1 MPIETP
7 AGTLEVENAK
17 FRASSVEATIAVGIG
32 TESNDAYPLQ
42 VFKETSPDIRLSE
55 GSTISSAARFYSN
68 NSNLY
73 IQTGTNFTSGS
84 SGDIAFQTM
93 VGQSTHMVIKSDG
106 NVGIGTTSPRGMLDI
121 YTGATSTAGLIIDR
135 YASGTYRS
143 ELYQESDG
151 LAIKVGD
158 GSNAPA
164 ENMRITRTTTAT
176 PGKLT
181 VGTST
186 ASGSQMFVYAPGNGS
201 TTAHTDL
208 HVLHNGN
215 MIMYGTRP
223 WITTTN
229 GQGHTGKL
237 CSINFHTSGHQ
248 PAIEWVRNNGQGTN
262 QRNWLLRQET
272 DDALYTWYYDGSAW
286 SVPMFLKSD
295 ALISNN
301 NVGIRT
307 ANPIAALDI
316 NGGAE
321 NNTTPALAIR
331 GGLYDTSDLYVLNTY
346 SVSTGVGYA
355 AKVIGVNIKNK
366 VETDNTVQIR
376 NNVGGLTSAGAIYI
390 GSDDTTNQGIFG
402 VLGGT
407 GTAGTT
413 LAELLTVKG
422 NGNVGIGTNAPQAAL
437 HVAGDS
443 GPSNTSKVLGVHMGV
458 YSSIYPHI
466 EIVASGSNTGWIDF
480 KNANTGGN
488 GDHSERIRGGSGHLE
503 FITNMSERM
512 RIDSSG
518 NVGIGLTGP
527 ESKLHIYGS
536 DNPLM
541 LQSQRS
547 PYPKLSYDFS
557 GTNAENFQF
566 YDHHGSGRG
575 FLYGRKYTTGTN
587 PNANAGWHFYG
598 NDNTLALRIDGSA
611 NVGIGTASPGAKLD
625 VNGGIRYD
633 TSLVSTSSTQ
643 RLWTSGSSVN
653 WIQFHTSG
661 TSTNH
666 ILDIQANN
674 GNCVLSSRSSTPLL
688 LNPSNGGNVG
698 IGTASPSYNLD
709 VNGSFGAKNKG
720 WYITGGGGN
729 AVYNG
734 ANPNKN
740 YFAYN
745 VNNTVY
751 GSSVTTYNGASSS
764 AWRSND
770 GVFTYPEAGLY
781 QVTIHMFINAT
792 SSGRYGVFRL
802 NDSGGTSQFSQ
813 YMYFTPSG
821 YAAQYQRSWTTF
833 VRVESGW
840 QSYMQPE
847 SGSITLYLANQH
859 TCLLID
865 KIC

>member
-1 MPIETP
+1 MPINTP
-7 AGTLEVENAK
+7 TGYLDITNATLRGSKIVTTGFVGIANANPTNHLSVGSNLHINDTHSNVLQISGNINAASVVLGGISIAPTFDLEVVTNTGNTTPYTVEFNNAATA
-17 FRASSVEATIAVGIG
+17 FVTTANATIGDTLTASKLVGDGSGISAIQSSNVTDFASNVSRITNLSSNLSDNSSRITALESGDISISGDKTFTGDIIFESNVHMNSGNVFVANTVNLTVSDPIIELGSNNSGTNDLGIIMTRPNNNSNVAVVFDESVDILRMGYTLNGASDSVVDLDSNALAVSVQGALTAGSNLEVGTANLFVDTTTSRVGIG
-32 TESNDAYPLQ
+32 MSNPSHKLDVAGDINFTGSLLQ
-42 VFKETSPDIRLSE
+42 N
-55 GSTISSAARFYSN
+55 GSAFQGSKWS
-68 NSNLY
+68 
-73 IQTGTNFTSGS
+73 TSGS
-84 SGDIAFQTM
+84 DIYR
-93 VGQSTHMVIKSDG
+93 SSG
-106 NVGIGTTSPRGMLDI
+106 NVGIGTTGPIARLDI
-121 YTGATSTAGLIIDR
+121 D
-135 YASGTYRS
+135 
-143 ELYQESDG
+143 
-151 LAIKVGD
+151 
-158 GSNAPA
+158 
-164 ENMRITRTTTAT
+164 
-176 PGKLT
+176 
-181 VGTST
+181 
-186 ASGSQMFVYAPGNGS
+186 
-201 TTAHTDL
+201 
-208 HVLHNGN
+208 
-215 MIMYGTRP
+215 
-223 WITTTN
+223 
-229 GQGHTGKL
+229 
-237 CSINFHTSGHQ
+237 
-248 PAIEWVRNNGQGTN
+248 
-262 QRNWLLRQET
+262 
-272 DDALYTWYYDGSAW
+272 
-286 SVPMFLKSD
+286 
-295 ALISNN
+295 
-301 NVGIRT
+301 
-307 ANPIAALDI
+307 
-316 NGGAE
+316 GGAE
-321 NNTTPALAIR
+321 NNTTPALSIR
-331 GGLYDTSDLYVLNTY
+331 GGLYDPSDLYVLNTY
-346 SVSTGVGYA
+346 NVSTGVGYA

-376 NNVGGLTSAGAIYI
+376 NNVGGITSAGAIYL
-390 GSDDTTNQGIFG
+390 GADNVNQGIFG

-407 GTAGTT
+407 GTAGST
-413 LAELLTVKG
+413 LAEYLTVR
-422 NGNVGIGTNAPQAAL
+422 
-437 HVAGDS
+437 AG
-443 GPSNTSKVLGVHMGV
+443 
-458 YSSIYPHI
+458 
-466 EIVASGSNTGWIDF
+466 
-480 KNANTGGN
+480 
-488 GDHSERIRGGSGHLE
+488 
-503 FITNMSERM
+503 
-512 RIDSSG
+512 G

-611 NVGIGTASPGAKLD
+611 NVGIGTASPGHKLD
-625 VNGGIRYD
+625 VNGSIRYD

-674 GNCVLSSRSSTPLL
+674 GNCLLSSRSSTPLL

-745 VNNTVY
+745 VNNTFY

-821 YAAQYQRSWTTF
+821 YAAGYQRSWTTF

-847 SGSITLYLANQH
+847 GGSITLYLSNQH

>member
-1 MPIETP
+1 V
-7 AGTLEVENAK
+7 ALADGTYAESTVMTL
-17 FRASSVEATIAVGIG
+17 RADGKVG
-32 TESNDAYPLQ
+32 
-42 VFKETSPDIRLSE
+42 V
-55 GSTISSAARFYSN
+55 
-68 NSNLY
+68 
-73 IQTGTNFTSGS
+73 
-84 SGDIAFQTM
+84 
-93 VGQSTHMVIKSDG
+93 
-106 NVGIGTTSPRGMLDI
+106 GTTSPAYTLDVGGNINIASGYNLKIGGANAVFSNWTVNGSDI
-121 YTGATSTAGLIIDR
+121 Y
-135 YASGTYRS
+135 
-143 ELYQESDG
+143 
-151 LAIKVGD
+151 
-158 GSNAPA
+158 
-164 ENMRITRTTTAT
+164 
-176 PGKLT
+176 
-181 VGTST
+181 
-186 ASGSQMFVYAPGNGS
+186 
-201 TTAHTDL
+201 
-208 HVLHNGN
+208 
-215 MIMYGTRP
+215 RP
-223 WITTTN
+223 
-229 GQGHTGKL
+229 
-237 CSINFHTSGHQ
+237 S
-248 PAIEWVRNNGQGTN
+248 
-262 QRNWLLRQET
+262 
-272 DDALYTWYYDGSAW
+272 
-286 SVPMFLKSD
+286 
-295 ALISNN
+295 
-301 NVGIRT
+301 
-307 ANPIAALDI
+307 
-316 NGGAE
+316 
-321 NNTTPALAIR
+321 
-331 GGLYDTSDLYVLNTY
+331 
-346 SVSTGVGYA
+346 
-355 AKVIGVNIKNK
+355 
-366 VETDNTVQIR
+366 
-376 NNVGGLTSAGAIYI
+376 
-390 GSDDTTNQGIFG
+390 
-402 VLGGT
+402 
-407 GTAGTT
+407 
-413 LAELLTVKG
+413 
-422 NGNVGIGTNAPQAAL
+422 GNVGIGTNNPRWGLEVTPPAGKGGVLSCSDSAIFSHNLYYSGGWKYGAASKGGAYMRMIDSEIQFWNAP
-437 HVAGDS
+437 
-443 GPSNTSKVLGVHMGV
+443 N
-458 YSSIYPHI
+458 
-466 EIVASGSNTGWIDF
+466 SGSGTWDTAGGTATTTQRMTID
-480 KNANTGGN
+480 
-488 GDHSERIRGGSGHLE
+488 ESG
-503 FITNMSERM
+503 
-512 RIDSSG
+512 
-518 NVGIGLTGP
+518 
-527 ESKLHIYGS
+527 
-536 DNPLM
+536 
-541 LQSQRS
+541 
-547 PYPKLSYDFS
+547 
-557 GTNAENFQF
+557 
-566 YDHHGSGRG
+566 
-575 FLYGRKYTTGTN
+575 
-587 PNANAGWHFYG
+587 
-598 NDNTLALRIDGSA
+598 

-734 ANPNKN
+734 ANSNKN

>member
-1 MPIETP
+1 MNSGNVFVANTVNLTVSDPIIELGSNNSGTNDLGIIMTRP
-7 AGTLEVENAK
+7 NNNSNVAVVFDESVDILRMGYTLNGANDTVVDLDSNALAVSVQGALTAGSNLEVGTANLFVDTTTSNVGVGVSSPAYK
-17 FRASSVEATIAVGIG
+17 LDVGGDINIASGSNLRIGGSIPVFSRWTASGSDIYRPSDNVGIG
-32 TESNDAYPLQ
+32 VAPSHKLDVAGDINFTGSLLQ
-42 VFKETSPDIRLSE
+42 N
-55 GSTISSAARFYSN
+55 GSAFQGSKWS
-68 NSNLY
+68 
-73 IQTGTNFTSGS
+73 TSGS
-84 SGDIAFQTM
+84 DIYR
-93 VGQSTHMVIKSDG
+93 SSG
-106 NVGIGTTSPRGMLDI
+106 NVGIGTTGPIARLDI
-121 YTGATSTAGLIIDR
+121 D
-135 YASGTYRS
+135 
-143 ELYQESDG
+143 
-151 LAIKVGD
+151 
-158 GSNAPA
+158 
-164 ENMRITRTTTAT
+164 
-176 PGKLT
+176 
-181 VGTST
+181 
-186 ASGSQMFVYAPGNGS
+186 
-201 TTAHTDL
+201 
-208 HVLHNGN
+208 
-215 MIMYGTRP
+215 
-223 WITTTN
+223 
-229 GQGHTGKL
+229 
-237 CSINFHTSGHQ
+237 
-248 PAIEWVRNNGQGTN
+248 
-262 QRNWLLRQET
+262 
-272 DDALYTWYYDGSAW
+272 
-286 SVPMFLKSD
+286 
-295 ALISNN
+295 
-301 NVGIRT
+301 
-307 ANPIAALDI
+307 
-316 NGGAE
+316 GGAE

-598 NDNTLALRIDGSA
+598 NDNTLALRINGSA

-674 GNCVLSSRSSTPLL
+674 GNCLLSSRSSTPLL